1 MPSLCRLRPNM
12 QTPDEGPSEVGIPAS
27 GNGGRPITE
36 RSNAGQRDDPRLLR
50 AVAMKYNIDSTKSLV
65 AAYNKTTDK
74 DERAVLLKWLRKYG
88 RRSEECLRL
97 ESVLEYSELSKI
109 KSCSTHEDDLLGDLV
124 DGLCSCLRQTQFLKP
139 NTAIAICRT
148 LTHTEPSSYGGTAE
162 LVNVTKKLLGTLS
175 PQPKLTRKNFAQY
188 EATFRALHQA
198 FFLLH
203 MANRND
209 IEEKEKQDLRR
220 AIAAK
225 ENELELSCKYYPVR
239 FHFKALRQ
247 AVERLE
253 LRDAPSHVTHAMRC
267 VACGLYALLHVFHCF
282 RNLTR
287 CDIDPAAIADA
298 YGKIRAYLVDM
309 GASKRAWFDSFRSL
323 MVARL
328 AASKTEMDLEHFGL
342 AYRAA
347 IEEQRTTRDKEDLK
361 ALRFGIIQELD
372 VLVNKGSPEHVRRDV
387 ALKLT
392 ELVARQAVDE
402 GWIDDDDVLVD
413 LLHVVHEIDAMTECN
428 EETKEALRVLYES
441 CKSGA
446 SKELTELMET
456 KDMEDRPRT
465 EISQALKKERKD
477 LCTEIGRDMG
487 YIPPAVMNLNREDL
501 RRTYLKDDFATVTS
515 LKGQGRVNES
525 LVLEGGFF
533 VRRRFPQTRQR
544 HEAPRRYLRGNHRR
558 ARNQVRRWYG
568 RSCPRSGRERG
579 KAIGPRKRSSQ
590 RILRTK
596 DEGHK
601 AHCSRRLVQAKIS
614 QTRRSGKR
622 RAKSPHLRKSRIRK
636 DVHHKS
642 RCAQMGVERNGTRV
656 QRRLRGAG
664 ESLEQ

>member
-1 MPSLCRLRPNM
+1 M
-12 QTPDEGPSEVGIPAS
+12 QAMAPDEGPSEVGFPAS
-27 GNGGRPITE
+27 GIGSRPIIE
-36 RSNAGQRDDPRLLR
+36 RSNARQCDDPRLLR

-65 AAYNKTTDK
+65 EAYNKTTDK

-109 KSCSTHEDDLLGDLV
+109 KSRSSHEDDVLGDLFR
-124 DGLCSCLRQTQFLKP
+124 GLCSRLCQGEFLET
-139 NTAIAICRT
+139 NTAIALYRT
-148 LTHTEPSSYGGTAE
+148 LTHAEPSSYGGTAQ

-175 PQPKLTRKNFAQY
+175 PQPKLTRENFAKH
-188 EATFRALHQA
+188 EATFLALHQA

-203 MANRND
+203 MSNRND
-209 IEEKEKQDLRR
+209 IDEKEKQDLRR

-225 ENELELSCKYYPVR
+225 ENELELSCKCYYVR

-253 LRDAPSHVTHAMRC
+253 LRDAPSKLTQAMRC

-282 RNLTR
+282 RNLAR

-298 YGKIRAYLVDM
+298 CEKSQAYFV
-309 GASKRAWFDSFRSL
+309 GIGVSRKAWFDSFRTL
-323 MVARL
+323 MAARL
-328 AASKTEMDLEHFGL
+328 AASKTEMDLEHFDL
-342 AYRAA
+342 AYRTE
-347 IEEQRTTRDKEDLK
+347 IEKQRTTRDGEDLK
-361 ALRFGIIQELD
+361 ALRFGIIQELG

-392 ELVARQAVDE
+392 ELTARQAVDG
-402 GWIDDDDVLVD
+402 GWIEDDDVLVA
-413 LLHVVHEIDAMTECN
+413 LLDVLRELDAITESN

-441 CKSGA
+441 CRSGA
-446 SKELTELMET
+446 SKELTELMKA
-456 KDMEDRPRT
+456 KDMEDRHRT
-465 EISQALKKERKD
+465 EISQALQEERTN

-487 YIPPAVMNLNREDL
+487 YIPPAVINSNREDL

-533 VRRRFPQTRQR
+533 VRRRIPQTRQR
-544 HEAPRRYLRGNHRR
+544 HEAPRRYLRGGCRR
-558 ARNQVRRWYG
+558 ARKQVRRWYG
-568 RSCPRSGRERG
+568 RSCTGSGSERG
-579 KAIGPRKRSSQ
+579 KAIGPKKRSSQ
-590 RILRTK
+590 RILRTE
-596 DEGHK
+596 DEGHE
-601 AHCSRRLVQAKIS
+601 AHRSRRLVQAKIS

-622 RAKSPHLRKSRIRK
+622 SAKSPHLRKPRIRK
-636 DVHHKS
+636 DVHHQS
-642 RCAQMGVERNGTRV
+642 HCAQMGVERNGTRV
-656 QRRLRGAG
+656 QRRLRCAG